1 MIQREGSR
9 TFAKLNKFKDPRS
22 LMMFF
27 LFLCFEYPGS
37 NYQAPGGLIV
47 ATIKPPG
54 A

>member
-1 MIQREGSR
+1 MIQREDSR
-9 TFAKLNKFKDPRS
+9 KFAKLNKFKDPRI
-22 LMMFF
+22 LMI

-37 NYQAPGGLIV
+37 NYQAPGDLRV